1 MVKRR
6 KVEESYKP
14 KKFDKILE
22 TGMGIDGN
30 FEAYYDEEED
40 IVKIIIWFPTP
51 MREHLSGRRTE
62 FYLEKEEIEDFYFF
76 MQGVYEETR

>member
-6 KVEESYKP
+6 KVEESYQP

-51 MREHLSGRRTE
+51 MREHLSGRRIE

>member
-6 KVEESYKP
+6 KVEESYQP
-14 KKFDKILE
+14 KRFDKILE

-40 IVKIIIWFPTP
+40 IVKIVIWFPTP
-51 MREHLSGRRTE
+51 IREHISGRRDE